1 MKSAAILS
9 AFLLTL
15 SFGLEPVNA
24 AETHSALSTPNVN
37 ATYQARSDIGQLIL
51 KWGYFRDHGMW
62 SDLLDTFHEDGKIQ
76 VSWFKGG
83 FPGFVDASRTMAQSG
98 AASSHVMK
106 PSIIDVADDRAIAIT
121 PVTIQARALG
131 PLGIELDVSSEA
143 QFFDFVEKRAD
154 VWRIA
159 RRVCIYQKDR
169 MDSVGPS
176 LRFWLISFFMN
187 EDAFD
192 PAYRY
197 LGVSLSRKGY
207 PIQPGQVVDNSDES
221 RALYVE
227 GRQWLSQAGRQEPS
241 R

>member
-15 SFGLEPVNA
+15 SFGLGPVNA
-24 AETHSALSTPNVN
+24 AETHRALSTPNVN

-62 SDLLDTFHEDGKIQ
+62 SDLLDTFHHDGEIQ
-76 VSWFKGG
+76 VSWFKGK
-83 FPGFVDASRTMAQSG
+83 FPGFVEASRAMAQSG

-106 PSIIDVADDRAIAIT
+106 PSIIDIAGDRAIAIT
-121 PVTIQARALG
+121 PVTIQARARG

-159 RRVCIYQKDR
+159 RRLCIYQKDR

-176 LRFWLISFFMN
+176 LRFWLIGFFID
-187 EDAFD
+187 EDAYD

-197 LGVSLSRKGY
+197 LALSLSQKGY
-207 PIQPGQVVDNSDES
+207 AIQPGQIVDNTDES
-221 RALYVE
+221 RALFVE
-227 GRQWLSQAGRQEPS
+227 ARRWLSQAGR
-241 R
+241 